1 MFRLIKH
8 KLFGRNMENYDVNI
22 LELKEK
28 QKKGATIVDVRSS
41 QEYLEGHL
49 KEAINIPYYE
59 INKNVNNILKDK
71 NKEIVLYCQSGE
83 RSLQA
88 YKKLIKLQY
97 KNVYNLYR
105 GIDNW
110 L

>member
-8 KLFGRNMENYDVNI
+8 KLFGRNMEYYDVNI
-22 LELKEK
+22 EELKEK
-28 QKKGATIVDVRSS
+28 QVKGAIIVDVRSS

-49 KEAINIPYYE
+49 KGSINIPYYE

-88 YKKLIKLQY
+88 YKKLINLQY

>member
-1 MFRLIKH
+1 M
-8 KLFGRNMENYDVNI
+8 
-22 LELKEK
+22 
-28 QKKGATIVDVRSS
+28 KG
-41 QEYLEGHL
+41 
-49 KEAINIPYYE
+49 AINIPYYE
-59 INKNVNNILKDK
+59 INKKLFDVSKDK
-71 NKEIVLYCQSGE
+71 NKEIVLYCQSGV
-83 RSLQA
+83 RSKQA

>member
-8 KLFGRNMENYDVNI
+8 KLFGRNMEYYDVNI

-28 QKKGATIVDVRSS
+28 QKKGAMIIDVRSS

-49 KEAINIPYYE
+49 KGAINIPYYE

-88 YKKLIKLQY
+88 YKKLINLQY

-105 GIDNW
+105 GIHNW